1 MGRAPAGPISGTPRK
16 LSSSAPGLCEEN
28 GWTTRAERYRVRE
41 NEAAIRAER
50 IGDAAPGLMRA

>member
-1 MGRAPAGPISGTPRK
+1 MGRAMVGPSSRTPRK

-28 GWTTRAERYRVRE
+28 EWTARAERYRVRE

-50 IGDAAPGLMRA
+50 IGDAAPGPMRA